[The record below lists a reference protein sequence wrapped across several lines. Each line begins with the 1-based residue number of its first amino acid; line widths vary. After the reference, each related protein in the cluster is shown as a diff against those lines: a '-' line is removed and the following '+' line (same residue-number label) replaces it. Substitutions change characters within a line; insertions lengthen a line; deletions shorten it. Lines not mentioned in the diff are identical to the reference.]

1 MKKLILS
8 AFLLA
13 IGTQGVAES
22 SSTTLEKITQGCKDH
37 WPFAIIPAV
46 ITAGYA
52 YNNCTPLHEFFK
64 NLHADKIQKGFK
76 DLADLE
82 QGCQKIT
89 LGVHTEKE
97 LLHNVEKMGLDKH
110 NALQPVYK
118 FKSVEDV
125 VNGYTSW
132 VKPWCWT
139 EEMKSAS
146 VKMQLFLQQYAIYK
160 TYFEYHRSC
169 LRAWAMD
176 AYYKPLVS
184 LGVTNSEQA
193 KKKAVG
199 LCKAS
204 GKYYLVDTVDH
215 LFAESCFIKA
225 FLTSAECKSL
235 YPTIYERM
243 HELLT
248 VFELTMEGIESTT
261 EYRKQV
267 EKSGKDGM
275 RQSSIQDFQYS

>member
-13 IGTQGVAES
+13 IGAQGFAAQS
-22 SSTTLEKITQGCKDH
+22 ITALEKITQGCKDN

-46 ITAGYA
+46 VTAGYA

-97 LLHNVEKMGLDKH
+97 LLLNIEKMGLDKH

-132 VKPWCWT
+132 VRPWCWT
-139 EEMKSAS
+139 EEMKRAS
-146 VKMQLFLQQYAIYK
+146 VKMQLFLQQYGIYK
-160 TYFEYHRSC
+160 TYFEYHHAC
-169 LRAWAMD
+169 LRAWVMD
-176 AYYKPLVS
+176 VYYKPLVS
-184 LGVTNSEQA
+184 LGVTDFEQA

-199 LCKAS
+199 LSKAS
-204 GKYYLVDTVDH
+204 GKYYLVDAVDH
-215 LFAESCFIKA
+215 LLTELCFIKA
-225 FLTSAECKSL
+225 FLKSAEYKSL

-243 HELLT
+243 HELLS
-248 VFELTMEGIESTT
+248 VFELTMDCITSTN
-261 EYRKQV
+261 EYRNQA
-267 EKSGKDGM
+267 EKSGKDGS
-275 RQSSIQDFQYS
+275 RSSSVQDFQYS